1 MGPALRRLRADRGL
15 SLDRLAAAS
24 DVSRAMLNQI
34 ELGKSTPTIKVLWK
48 IARALEVP
56 FSALIEGQPGR
67 DTTVLRLGAARRLT
81 SSDGAFSSRAIIPTD
96 GSPRTEFYELRMR
109 PHGVEHADPHA
120 PGTRENLVVAEGLI
134 EIDVGG
140 ARHALGPGD
149 AILFE
154 AGQPHAYRNAGDDE
168 AVMYLVITYPEST
181 R

>member
-67 DTTVLRLGAARRLT
+67 PAGMLVFDV
-81 SSDGAFSSRAIIPTD
+81 
-96 GSPRTEFYELRMR
+96 ELLKIM
-109 PHGVEHADPHA
+109 A
-120 PGTRENLVVAEGLI
+120 PGAP
-134 EIDVGG
+134 G
-140 ARHALGPGD
+140 A
-149 AILFE
+149 
-154 AGQPHAYRNAGDDE
+154 Q
-168 AVMYLVITYPEST
+168 
-181 R
+181 